1 MEISSVS
8 LGGLILLPL
17 LACLTTAVTALPPAR
32 TLNKSR
38 SSAMRADRS
47 IQEGQAALYGGTL
60 TAHKGQVGVKKVLF
74 LMAPIE
80 GGGVGIKR
88 LCVADAAG
96 EFDSVSRAHEP
107 RKGKREKSST
117 ST

>member
-17 LACLTTAVTALPPAR
+17 LACLTAVTALPPAR

-38 SSAMRADRS
+38 SSTMRTDCS

-80 GGGVGIKR
+80 GGGVGAKR

-107 RKGKREKSST
+107 SKGKRKKSST